1 MSDPMLAAANRIH
14 ADVLRPAIAAW
25 SHFITA
31 IREDGADADA
41 CLLEL
46 IGAAEELER
55 KGKQAAQLLR
65 PELARSM
72 TDNGVTGFQSEN
84 WKASLRDKPPE
95 PFVTDEKTLKAAH
108 PELWQ
113 PQPDKFQTNEM
124 KKLARKKKLPG
135 VSLTNGGAPVLVVSA
150 RKDG

>member
-1 MSDPMLAAANRIH
+1 MSDPLLTVANRVH
-14 ADVLRPAIAAW
+14 ADILRPAIAAW
-25 SHFITA
+25 SHFLTA
-31 IREDGADADA
+31 IREDGANTDA

-55 KGKQAAQLLR
+55 KGRQAAQLLR
-65 PELARSM
+65 PELAKRM
-72 TDNGVTGFQSEN
+72 QEDGVTGFQSEN
-84 WKASLRDKPPE
+84 WKASLREKVPE
-95 PFVTDEKTLKAAH
+95 PFVTDEGALKSAH

-124 KKLARKKKLPG
+124 KKLARKQNLPG

-150 RKDG
+150 RKDA

>member
-1 MSDPMLAAANRIH
+1 MSDPMLTAANRIH
-14 ADVLRPAIAAW
+14 ADVLRPAITAW

-31 IREDGADADA
+31 IREEGADVDA

-65 PELARSM
+65 PELAICM
-72 TDNGVTGFQSEN
+72 QENGVTGFQSEN
-84 WKASLRDKPPE
+84 WKASLREKVPE
-95 PFVTDEKTLKAAH
+95 PFVTDEAALKVAH
-108 PELWQ
+108 PELWH

-124 KKLARKKKLPG
+124 KKLARKKSLPG

>member
-1 MSDPMLAAANRIH
+1 MSDPLFTTANRIH

-25 SHFITA
+25 NQFITA
-31 IREDGADADA
+31 IREPGANIDA
-41 CLLEL
+41 CYLEL

-55 KGKQAAQLLR
+55 KGKQAVQLMRPDLAQR
-65 PELARSM
+65 MQE
-72 TDNGVTGFQSEN
+72 DGVTGFQSEN

-95 PFVTDEKTLKAAH
+95 PFVTDEKALKAAH

-124 KKLARKKKLPG
+124 KKLARKKSLPG

>member
-1 MSDPMLAAANRIH
+1 MSDPLLTTANRIH

-25 SHFITA
+25 NHFITA
-31 IREDGADADA
+31 IREPGANIDA
-41 CLLEL
+41 CYLEL

-55 KGKQAAQLLR
+55 KGKQAVQLMR
-65 PELARSM
+65 PELAQRM
-72 TDNGVTGFQSEN
+72 QADGVTGFRSEN
-84 WKASLRDKPPE
+84 WKASLRDKLPE
-95 PFVTDEKTLKAAH
+95 PFMADERALKAAH

-124 KKLARKKKLPG
+124 KKLARKKNLPG